1 MTYEEFKKELVNAL
15 SKKFGDGSVSI
26 ANALFMGK
34 ETEIIKI
41 TIGNRESMCSA
52 KPLFNLHKRDK
63 QPLSYYVSMLES
75 ALKEVET
82 PPLLQPSRILYKL
95 VNQKEDAEFLSR
107 APYLPF
113 YDMAITFLYQLDE
126 NMQSRRYLAI
136 TNDIMEENNLTV
148 SKLVDLAHEN
158 TQRMYPC
165 QTTFLPAQIFEN
177 MYFDPSAS
185 AEKFIAFAL
194 TAFEER
200 SHHSVPM
207 YVVSSY
213 DYRYGCS
220 ALAYP
225 EYLDMLAQKFGTS
238 LIVVPDSDKS
248 FFVMPYDESVDKNEI
263 KEGLNKDVLSGC
275 KRISE
280 HIFFFNRDKQTLTIF
295 GEDE

>member
-1 MTYEEFKKELVNAL
+1 MNYEEFKKELVDAL
-15 SKKFGDGSVSI
+15 SKKYGDGSVTIGST
-26 ANALFMGK
+26 LFMGK
-34 ETEIIKI
+34 ETETIKI
-41 TIGNRESMCSA
+41 KIGNRESMCSV
-52 KPLFNLHKRDK
+52 KPLFYLQKRDK

-75 ALKEVET
+75 ALKEVEN
-82 PPLLQPSRILYKL
+82 PPLLHPSRILYKL
-95 VNQKEDAEFLSR
+95 VNQKENAEFLSR

-165 QTTFLPAQIFEN
+165 QTNFLAAQIFEN
-177 MYFDPSAS
+177 MYFDPSTPI
-185 AEKFIAFAL
+185 EKFVAFAL
-194 TAFEER
+194 TAFEDR
-200 SHHSVPM
+200 SHHKVPT
-207 YVVSSY
+207 YVVSSF

-225 EYLDMLAQKFGTS
+225 EYLDMLAQKFDTS
-238 LIVVPDSDKS
+238 LIVIPDSDKS
-248 FFVMPYDESVDKNEI
+248 FFVMPYDESVDKTEI
-263 KEGLNKDVLSGC
+263 KEALNKEDFNGC

-280 HIFFFNRDKQTLTIF
+280 HIFFYDKAKQALTIL